1 MEPLGPSGHPEES
14 RRGRR
19 FFGKDVLRYRTWK
32 WGFLVD
38 SAALSGFAESARWSL
53 IPEDLLCAFE
63 LVGRVALAHG
73 SGSG

>member
-1 MEPLGPSGHPEES
+1 MSCGAEHGNG
-14 RRGRR
+14 
-19 FFGKDVLRYRTWK
+19 F
-32 WGFLVD
+32 FLVD